1 MSKHSTALAALFAG
15 AAGIMLMANV
25 ASATPAT
32 HALALKDAAPGAV
45 ETVRWR
51 RGWGWGGV
59 AAGVAIGSALAA
71 PYYYGYG
78 PYPYYS
84 APYPYYAPQPYGG
97 PDAVAYCAQRYR
109 SYDPRTGTFM
119 GLDGLRHPCP

>member
-1 MSKHSTALAALFAG
+1 MSKHSKALAALFAA
-15 AAGIMLMANV
+15 AAGIMLMTNV
-25 ASATPAT
+25 AVATPAT